1 MVQPYRELHW
11 GAHMRAFVRAA
22 LALSLVILG
31 THACASALVLQELR
45 PTAATAMSSQPMPAA
60 FDCTPCAAVCC
71 VAPPPANHSF
81 SGEDKPPVEHR
92 WHVQRPPIF
101 SAILFDIGGWHVA
114 LPVRIAFCR
123 WLD

>member
-1 MVQPYRELHW
+1 MVRPYRELHR

-22 LALSLVILG
+22 LALSLVVLG
-31 THACASALVLQELR
+31 THARASALVLQELR
-45 PTAATAMSSQPMPAA
+45 PTAATAMSSQSMPAA

-71 VAPPPANHSF
+71 VAPPPETHGF
-81 SGEDKPPVEHR
+81 SGEDQPPEEHR
-92 WHVQRPPIF
+92 WHLQRPPTFNEIF
-101 SAILFDIGGWHVA
+101 FDTGGWYVA